1 MKYKV
6 KSLKSA
12 IALVAVIVVA
22 ILATNFFGIGTQR
35 SAVRVG
41 FVNKGG
47 WRSWSASYTLLDGW
61 LEHTIRPESDLL
73 HVEVET
79 ESGTIS
85 IEMKDADGGIVFS
98 EGNIE
103 TSSFEVQVPQKVV
116 IRVDADHHKGG
127 FSIE

>member
-12 IALVAVIVVA
+12 IALVAIIVVA
-22 ILATNFFGIGTQR
+22 ILATNLFGIGTQR
-35 SAVRVG
+35 SAVRIG

-47 WRSWSASYTLLDGW
+47 WRNWSASYTLLDGW
-61 LEHTIRPESDLL
+61 LEHTIRPESDLI

-85 IEMKDADGGIVFS
+85 IEMKDANGEIVF
-98 EGNIE
+98 
-103 TSSFEVQVPQKVV
+103 
-116 IRVDADHHKGG
+116 
-127 FSIE
+127 